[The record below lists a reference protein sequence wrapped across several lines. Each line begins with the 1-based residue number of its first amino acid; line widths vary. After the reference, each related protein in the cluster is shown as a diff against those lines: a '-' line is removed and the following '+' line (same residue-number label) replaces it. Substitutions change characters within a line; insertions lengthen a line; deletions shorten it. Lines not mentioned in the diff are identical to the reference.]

1 MKWVHSSLSD
11 TSVLLLLVVENRRIM
26 ESGWAGRNKVI
37 LEHNE
42 VNFGLTETR
51 LLDAWVWDLG
61 NWDYTNGFSFY
72 NFSFFVA
79 DPPTI
84 LVQEP
89 WIHTGETSTVQ
100 LKCQICSHNPFTVR
114 HLHLIQFLR
123 YCNISFLGM
132 VDKRWI
138 RFAS

>member
-1 MKWVHSSLSD
+1 MGSFVFVRYFCSTSSGCRKQKNNGKWA
-11 TSVLLLLVVENRRIM
+11 
-26 ESGWAGRNKVI
+26 GGRNKVI

-123 YCNISFLGM
+123 YCNISFFRYGGQKM
-132 VDKRWI
+132 D
-138 RFAS
+138 